1 MISKYLFTFFLPVLF
16 YTTASLAHQLRCEI
30 YDLATGDILSES
42 GLIRTTSED
51 LRKDEPY
58 KLTLEHD
65 LMNAEFQLGFLD
77 ANSETLLFQIRT
89 REVVNSEFGKFTIAI
104 SELKPGK
111 SYILGRVFT
120 EITGLGDNTMSS
132 CNMIIEN

>member
-1 MISKYLFTFFLPVLF
+1 M
-16 YTTASLAHQLRCEI
+16 
-30 YDLATGDILSES
+30 
-42 GLIRTTSED
+42 
-51 LRKDEPY
+51 RKDEPY